1 MCRHEKLIMVY
12 KWLGCD
18 EYVYDNSKVET
29 KYWPSQTYHLAL
41 WGEWGQRDGKVCI
54 YAVEPGRG
62 IRGVKSSSSRWVNRV

>member
-18 EYVYDNSKVET
+18 EYVYNSKVET